1 MRTRRSWLSVRSG
14 RWFPCVRALVYPGT
28 VSNTTAP
35 DALTEMVEQQA
46 VAPEASVL
54 HFALVQARQRVGPRS
69 WQVLG

>member
-1 MRTRRSWLSVRSG
+1 
-14 RWFPCVRALVYPGT
+14 VYPGT